1 MKYSELCGH
10 FIETHFYPR
19 IEAGEDFD
27 VVMVRTQFSAQ
38 TQIVANGRSHLGSE
52 DKLASLWL
60 NAQTVKSQRPKPRKQ
75 GLGIKIKQKQPHI
88 IRETEFGNEHTNKN
102 TL

>member
-27 VVMVRTQFSAQ
+27 VVMVGTQFSAQ
-38 TQIVANGRSHLGSE
+38 TQIVAMVE
-52 DKLASLWL
+52 AILA
-60 NAQTVKSQRPKPRKQ
+60 PRISWQ
-75 GLGIKIKQKQPHI
+75 V
-88 IRETEFGNEHTNKN
+88 FG
-102 TL
+102 